1 MIPLPPDGPSQ
12 GRLTKR
18 QWRRTIIAAILALDP
33 AERDAQEQSLV
44 EGFSRLPG
52 WQGAGTVL
60 LYVSAFP
67 EEIRTAPF
75 LSLAYRA
82 GKRVILP
89 RVDRSDHRLR
99 LHPVSDPERE
109 LAPGV
114 LGILEP
120 HADLPEVAPSAV
132 DWALVPGV
140 GFDDRGYRLGRGAGH
155 YDRLLPQMRSDCLCW
170 ALCLSCQLVPGLPV
184 EPHDV
189 PVDGVTSP
197 DRTIRGIGRS
207 WGLRRRDDPEG
218 DG

>member
-1 MIPLPPDGPSQ
+1 MNPLPPDGLPQ
-12 GRLTKR
+12 VTLTKR
-18 QWRRTIIAAILALDP
+18 QWRRTIIAAITALDP
-33 AERDAQEQSLV
+33 VDRRAQEQSLV

-75 LSLAYRA
+75 LSMAYRA

-89 RVDRSDHRLR
+89 RVDRSERRLR

-109 LAPGV
+109 LTPGV

-120 HADLPEVAPSAV
+120 HSSLPEICPDTV

-140 GFDDRGYRLGRGAGH
+140 SFDERGYRLGRGAGH
-155 YDRLLPQMRSDCLCW
+155 YDRLLPQMRPDCLCW

-184 EPHDV
+184 ESHDV
-189 PVDGVTSP
+189 PLDGVTSP
-197 DRTIRGIGRS
+197 DRTI
-207 WGLRRRDDPEG
+207 WGVRRAGCLRRADDPG
-218 DG
+218 HAG

>member
-1 MIPLPPDGPSQ
+1 MTPLRPDGLPHVT
-12 GRLTKR
+12 LTKR
-18 QWRRTIIAAILALDP
+18 HWRRTIIAAITALDP
-33 AERDAQEQSLV
+33 VDRREQEQSLV
-44 EGFSRLPG
+44 DGFSQLPG

-75 LSLAYRA
+75 LSMAYQA

-89 RVDRSDHRLR
+89 RVDRSERRLR
-99 LHPVSDPERE
+99 LHPVSDPEHE

-120 HADLPEVAPSAV
+120 QAGLSEVSPYSV

-140 GFDDRGYRLGRGAGH
+140 AFDDRGYRLGRGAGH
-155 YDRLLPQMRSDCLCW
+155 YDRLLPQMRSDCVCW
-170 ALCLSCQLVPGLPV
+170 ALCLTCQLVPCLPV

-197 DRTIRGIGRS
+197 DRTIRGVGRS
-207 WGLRRRDDPEG
+207 WGLRRVRDKDHAG
-218 DG
+218 